1 MITGGC
7 IHATSSNGRRAKAMD
22 RGRPA
27 PYGRAMLMRDIPGS
41 GLIDDR
47 VALIYDRHVSA
58 PAVLGSA

>member
-1 MITGGC
+1 
-7 IHATSSNGRRAKAMD
+7 
-22 RGRPA
+22 
-27 PYGRAMLMRDIPGS
+27 MLMRDIPGS